1 MLEAAIMFKT
11 EFKEEGFKKEG
22 KEGKEEKVKKDLEF
36 NSHFKLP
43 IFYNEKKVS
52 LKKHIINDLELVE
65 TNDASCNPMYHFLF
79 NTNKDESFSK
89 KMIEQVS
96 EYYTTDTEFLKENQ
110 ELIKSYSN
118 VNNVSSFSQTKK
130 KISEIWTEIKED
142 SGFKDRYYY
151 VDWKIAEF
159 LNKSEQF
166 LQFMSIYNLASPII
180 SLLMP
185 IILLIIPFFIIKF
198 KGLTLSITDYIEVLK
213 NIISNHAIGKL
224 FTKFNDVDINQKIYL
239 LVSAGLYVFS
249 IYQNITVCLRFNKNM
264 KKIHTYFKDIHEYLE
279 NTIASSK
286 NYLIN
291 TEQLKSSSH
300 VEFNRVLRE
309 KMEILKVFK
318 SKVEI
323 VSEYQ
328 LNFKKVFEIGHILKT
343 FYELY
348 DDPIYNDAFLYSFGF
363 NGYLDC
369 LNGLKINLEER
380 KVNTAVFLSKKERK
394 SNKIKN
400 NYYAALKDEASVK
413 NDIAFKKNIII
424 TGPNASGKTTVLK
437 SSLINIIFTQQ
448 FGLGFYDSAK
458 LYPYN
463 HIHCYLNIPDTSGRD
478 SLFQAEARRCKEIL
492 DVVDSNKND
501 THYCAFDELYSG
513 TNPDEAAISATSF
526 MEYLVKN
533 ANVSCLLTTHF
544 VKVCKKL
551 KKNKAIENYHMKTEN
566 HESRIKYLY
575 KLEKGI
581 SAVKG
586 GINVLKDM
594 NYPQEIIDNTIKNS

>member
-1 MLEAAIMFKT
+1 MLEKIL
-11 EFKEEGFKKEG
+11 EPEKEKDKE
-22 KEGKEEKVKKDLEF
+22 KEKVLETKKDIDF
-36 NSHFKLP
+36 NNHFKLP

-65 TNDASCNPMYHFLF
+65 TIDASCNPMYHFLF
-79 NTNKDESFSK
+79 NTNKDDTFSK
-89 KMIEQVS
+89 KTIEQVS
-96 EYYTTDTEFLKENQ
+96 EYYTTDTDFLKDSQ
-110 ELIKSYSN
+110 ELIKTYNPLTESN
-118 VNNVSSFSQTKK
+118 IVPFSQTKK

-180 SLLMP
+180 SLLLP
-185 IILLIIPFFIIKF
+185 IIILIIPFFIIKF
-198 KGLTLSITDYIEVLK
+198 KGLNLTISEYIEILK
-213 NIISNHAIGKL
+213 TIISNHAIGKL
-224 FTKFNDVDINQKIYL
+224 FTKFNDVDINQKIYM
-239 LVSAGLYVFS
+239 LVSAGFYVFS

-264 KKIHTYFKDIHEYLE
+264 KKIHTYFTDIKNYLE
-279 NTIASSK
+279 YTIANAK

-291 TEQLKSSSH
+291 TEHLKSSSH

-309 KMEILKVFK
+309 KMEILKEFK
-318 SKVEI
+318 NKVEC
-323 VSEYQ
+323 VSEYK

-348 DDPIYNDAFLYSFGF
+348 DDATYNDAFLYSFGF

-369 LNGLKINLEER
+369 LFGLKKNVEER
-380 KVNTAVFLSKKERK
+380 KVNTAQFLSKKEKK
-394 SNKIKN
+394 SFAIKQ
-400 NYYAALKDEASVK
+400 NYYAALKDDEPVK
-413 NDIAFKKNIII
+413 NDITFKKNMII

-448 FGLGFYDSAK
+448 FGVGFYESAK
-458 LYPYN
+458 FCPYKY
-463 HIHCYLNIPDTSGRD
+463 IHCYLNIPDTSGRD

-492 DVVDSNKND
+492 DVVDSNKKD
-501 THYCAFDELYSG
+501 THYCVFDELYSG
-513 TNPDEAAISATSF
+513 TNPDEAVTSATAF

-551 KKNKAIENYHMKTEN
+551 KKNKAIENYHMKTEK
-566 HESRIKYLY
+566 HDSRIKYLY

-581 SAVKG
+581 STVKG
-586 GINVLKDM
+586 GVNVLKDM
-594 NYPQEIIDNTIKNS
+594 NYPQEIIDSTIKNS

>member
-1 MLEAAIMFKT
+1 MLEAAMM
-11 EFKEEGFKKEG
+11 FKEEGFKKEG

-36 NSHFKLP
+36 NNHFKLP
-43 IFYNEKKVS
+43 IFYNDKKVS

-118 VNNVSSFSQTKK
+118 VNNISTFSQTKK
-130 KISEIWTEIKED
+130 RISEIWTEIKED

-291 TEQLKSSSH
+291 TEQLKNSSH

-309 KMEILKVFK
+309 KIEILKVFK
-318 SKVEI
+318 GKVEI

-380 KVNTAVFLSKKERK
+380 KVNVAVFLSKKERK

-400 NYYAALKDEASVK
+400 NYYAALKDEESVK

-458 LYPYN
+458 LYPYK

-533 ANVSCLLTTHF
+533 VNVSCLLTTHF

-581 SAVKG
+581 SVVKG